1 MSQQTRSNLRKT
13 EPETGGELPRRSFLR
28 LSGAALGTL
37 LLENCRPGPVEYA
50 IPYLVPPE
58 GIVPG
63 EPVFYTSV
71 CQACPAGCGLLA
83 KCLDGRPIK
92 LEGNPEHPASRGALC
107 AVGQAALWELYDPAR
122 PQQPLLDGE
131 AVSWEFLD
139 RRLREELAAVRRQG
153 KEILVLTGTINGPSL
168 EFQLQRFV
176 EHYGARRIAYD
187 PCSSSAV
194 AAAHELTHGV
204 RALPDWRMERADVI
218 VGVDADF
225 LGPWLAPV
233 EFAQA
238 YRDGRSLETSR
249 LRLSRHYQFESRLS
263 LTGARADVRCP
274 VPPGEEVALLAGLA
288 RRVAAR
294 RGRDL
299 PLPESGPAPVDEA
312 LLDEIAD
319 QLSSSARRSLVLC
332 GLQDL
337 TAQLLTNVLNELLGN
352 YGRTVD
358 IAYPS
363 YRRRGWEADLPAL
376 QEGIEKAR
384 IGALLVLRCDPVF
397 ELPWGDRLE
406 SSLQRIPVTLLATDR
421 PTETASAVRFLCPEP
436 HFLERWEDSQPTA
449 RLLALVQPV
458 VYPRGNTRSLLAG
471 LEAWIGGTAGD
482 YEIVR
487 RVWSERIHPRQV
499 GVAPFDDFWNTTLS
513 QGIANVRP
521 ERQPTRPFDWSV
533 VEQLQEALERPS
545 RTARPGRPV
554 LVLHPSNTLGDGGHS
569 HNPWLQELPDPLTGA
584 AWGLV
589 ACCSP
594 DLAAAATGDGE
605 HPGLRLRGRTGV
617 VALSLWESPGLPA
630 GVCSI
635 PLGYGR
641 RDTARLLRAVGPETN
656 LAPPPSSRPVGCN
669 LYRFV
674 EFRQGFFRYQVPVET
689 AAASLPEPTAAGR
702 WAAPRSLE
710 LEAERRDSILRRLTL
725 PELLS
730 QRSSAEAW
738 AEAPGLWPEDHRRR
752 SGRRWAMVVDLG
764 ACTGCGACVV
774 ACQAENNIPCVGP
787 AESRRGRN
795 LHWIR
800 IDRYE
805 APEARAGEHLVFQ
818 PMFCQHCDHAPC
830 EVVCPVLA
838 TVHSSEGLNEQIYN
852 RCIGT
857 RYCANN
863 CPYKVRVF
871 NWFDYRDPLE
881 TEGENPLLNP
891 EVTVRTRGVME
902 KCTFCVQ
909 RIERARVAEKMS
921 GQLPAFQTACQ
932 QTCPSRAIV
941 FGDLND
947 PEGPL
952 TPLLQSPRRYRVL
965 EELGTRPSVFYL
977 AEVRHGEA

>member
-1 MSQQTRSNLRKT
+1 M
-13 EPETGGELPRRSFLR
+13 R

-37 LLENCRPGPVEYA
+37 WLENCRPGPVEYA

-58 GIVPG
+58 GVVPG

-83 KCLDGRPIK
+83 KCVDGRPIK

-107 AVGQAALWELYDPAR
+107 ALGQAALWELYDPSR
-122 PQQPLLDGE
+122 PQEPLCNGE
-131 AVSWEFLD
+131 PVAWEVLD
-139 RRLREELAAVRRQG
+139 RGVREGLETAQREG
-153 KEILVLTGTINGPSL
+153 KEIVVLTGTINSPSL
-168 EFQLQRFV
+168 EHQLQRFL
-176 EHYGARRIAYD
+176 EHYGARWICYD
-187 PCSSSAV
+187 ACSSSAM

-204 RALPDWRMERADVI
+204 RALPDFRLERADVI
-218 VGVDADF
+218 VAVEADF

-249 LRLSRHYQFESRLS
+249 LRLSRHYHFESRRS
-263 LTGARADVRCP
+263 LTGVRADVRRL
-274 VPPGEEVALLAGLA
+274 VYPGEEVVVLAGLA
-288 RRVAAR
+288 RRVAER

-299 PLPESGPAPVDEA
+299 PLPEPSAGELDGA

-319 QLSSSARRSLVLC
+319 QLVSSARRSLVLC

-337 TAQLLTNVLNELLGN
+337 TAQVLANVLNELLGN
-352 YGRTVD
+352 YGRTLD

-363 YRRRGWEADLPAL
+363 FRRRGWEADLETL
-376 QEGIEKAR
+376 QADLEAAR
-384 IGALLVLRCDPVF
+384 VGALLVLRCDPVF
-397 ELPWGDRLE
+397 ELPWGDRLAP
-406 SSLQRIPVTLLATDR
+406 LLAKVPLTLLATDR
-421 PTETASAVRFLCPEP
+421 PAETAGVVRYLHAEP

-449 RLLALVQPV
+449 RILALGQPV

-471 LEAWIGGTAGD
+471 LEAWLGGTAGD
-482 YEIVR
+482 YEVVR
-487 RVWSERIHPRQV
+487 RVWAERIHSRQV
-499 GVAPFDDFWNTTLS
+499 GVAPFEDFWNATLAK
-513 QGIANVRP
+513 GVANVRP
-521 ERQPTRPFDWSV
+521 ERQAARPFDWGV
-533 VEQLQEALERPS
+533 VEGMQAGLEASPS
-545 RTARPGRPV
+545 PADRRRPV
-554 LVLHPSNTLGDGGHS
+554 LLLHPSDTLGDGGHS

-584 AWGLV
+584 AWGPV
-589 ACCSP
+589 ARYAP
-594 DLAAAATGDGE
+594 GFTAEAPAGTGR
-605 HPGLRLRGRTGV
+605 HRGLRLGGRSGGV
-617 VALSLWESPGLPA
+617 ELSAAEDRELPP
-630 GVCSI
+630 GVCSA

-641 RDTARLLRAVGPETN
+641 ADTVGLHRAVGPASER
-656 LAPPPSSRPVGCN
+656 APAGSGPVGCN

-674 EFRQGFFRYQVPVET
+674 EFRNGFFRYRVPVEAELVSLSAPT
-689 AAASLPEPTAAGR
+689 ASVRERLPE
-702 WAAPRSLE
+702 WE
-710 LEAERRDSILRRLTL
+710 EIEVERRDSILRRLTL

-730 QRSSAEAW
+730 RRSSATTWE
-738 AEAPGLWPEDHRRR
+738 EAPGLWPEDHRRR
-752 SGRRWAMVVDLG
+752 SGHHWAMVIDLG

-774 ACQAENNIPCVGP
+774 ACQAENNIPCVG
-787 AESRRGRN
+787 AEESRRGRS

-805 APEARAGEHLVFQ
+805 APEERAGGHLVFQ
-818 PMFCQHCDHAPC
+818 PMLCQHCDHAPC

-871 NWFDYRDPLE
+871 NWFTYRDPLE
-881 TEGENPLLNP
+881 AEGENPLLNP
-891 EVTVRTRGVME
+891 EVAVRSRGVME

-909 RIERARVAEKMS
+909 RIERARVEEKMT
-921 GQLPAFQTACQ
+921 GELPAFQTACQ

-947 PEGPL
+947 PKGPL
-952 TPLLQSPRRYRVL
+952 APLLQSPRRYRVL

-977 AEVRHGEA
+977 AEVRHGKE